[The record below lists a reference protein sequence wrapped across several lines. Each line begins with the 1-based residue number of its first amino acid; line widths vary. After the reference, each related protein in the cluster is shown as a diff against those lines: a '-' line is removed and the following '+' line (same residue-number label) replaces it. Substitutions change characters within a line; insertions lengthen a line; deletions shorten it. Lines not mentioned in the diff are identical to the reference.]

1 VHIEKM
7 QKKSRAVLRTWYMV
21 QNRDAAVSTDS
32 LVPDSKALKMFKR
45 FKMSMGYSQF
55 NAKFP
60 SFVI

>member
-1 VHIEKM
+1 
-7 QKKSRAVLRTWYMV
+7 MV

-45 FKMSMGYSQF
+45 FKMSMGYSHF